1 MVPEILPWHKAVCH
15 AEYIMLK
22 ECEKWHVWKGL
33 SDTPSPEFIR
43 CFYMRALSSPKR
55 KQCGESEQTGLAKL
69 PLPLIVGLGAN
80 SPFFPALLY
89 IVHSS
94 SNLALKTL

>member
-1 MVPEILPWHKAVCH
+1 MCGRDFLTPPA
-15 AEYIMLK
+15 
-22 ECEKWHVWKGL
+22 L
-33 SDTPSPEFIR
+33 SSSDV
-43 CFYMRALSSPKR
+43 YMRAPSSPKR
-55 KQCGESEQTGLAKL
+55 KQCGESEPTGLAKF

-80 SPFFPALLY
+80 SPFFPVLLY